1 MEILDFIEAYYSPA
15 KRTVSEP
22 HQLSALPSTL
32 PPHLDFEL
40 PDWNGQVD
48 RRTPVSAEA
57 LIQRSEELLPLHNR
71 SAGSAEKRLR
81 NKCAVEFVM

>member
-22 HQLSALPSTL
+22 HQPSALS
-32 PPHLDFEL
+32 PHLDFEL